1 MLHARQRGES
11 FGLSIAEFL
20 SQNKPVLAW
29 EGGHDLNHLEM
40 LKDSGTLYNED
51 NLIEKLTNIREINN
65 EEWYRR
71 VEAFKPESVMKKF
84 NEVFLL

>member
-1 MLHARQRGES
+1 
-11 FGLSIAEFL
+11 
-20 SQNKPVLAW
+20 
-29 EGGHDLNHLEM
+29 M

-51 NLIEKLTNIREINN
+51 NLIEKLTNIQEINN
-65 EEWYRR
+65 QEWYRR